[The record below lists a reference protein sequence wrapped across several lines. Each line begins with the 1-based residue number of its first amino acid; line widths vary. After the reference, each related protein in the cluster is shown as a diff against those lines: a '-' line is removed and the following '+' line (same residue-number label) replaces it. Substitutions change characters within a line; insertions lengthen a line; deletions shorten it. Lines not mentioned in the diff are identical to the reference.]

1 MRRKSGRKVTGGLGD
16 TSRSGDLCQAN
27 SFVSTPCRNI
37 GDPRVYLRV
46 SNHSEATER
55 WPSFLTIQH
64 YNVFMAGAQESFLY
78 SRVETV
84 LAREI
89 SDGDLSVGDQLPTE
103 DSLIVR
109 FGVSR
114 ITVRRAIQNL
124 VSRGLV
130 EIRRGKGT
138 FVAAPKITQEL
149 TELSGFVE
157 DMRALGRKPTAR
169 VISKEIV
176 SADTTVASQLALT
189 KGERVVRIRRVRLA
203 DGVPLSFD
211 ETFLPLEIGKKIIT
225 NNLKVEPIFLLL
237 ERKYDVPLIEAEY
250 KLDAVAAETEVAA
263 ALKVKQRSP
272 IFRIE
277 RTSYSTGNRP
287 VDYER
292 LFYRGDLVRFVTRLV
307 RKGSH
312 RENR

>member
-1 MRRKSGRKVTGGLGD
+1 MHAGLPNFMTVRR
-16 TSRSGDLCQAN
+16 
-27 SFVSTPCRNI
+27 
-37 GDPRVYLRV
+37 
-46 SNHSEATER
+46 
-55 WPSFLTIQH
+55 
-64 YNVFMAGAQESFLY
+64 YNAFMSGAQDSLLY

-84 LAREI
+84 LASEI
-89 SDGDLSVGDQLPTE
+89 AGGDLRVGDQLPTE
-103 DSLIVR
+103 DRLIAR

-138 FVAAPKITQEL
+138 FVSAPKITQNL

-157 DMRALGRKPTAR
+157 DMHALGRKPTAG
-169 VISKEIV
+169 VIGKEIV
-176 SADTTVASQLALT
+176 TADATVASQLTLT

-225 NNLKVEPIFLLL
+225 NNLKVEPIFSLL
-237 ERKYDVPLIEAEY
+237 ERKYDIPLIEAEY
-250 KLDAVAAETEVAA
+250 KLEAVAAEDDVAS
-263 ALKVKQRSP
+263 ALRVKQGSP

-277 RTSYSTGNRP
+277 RTSYTKGSRP
-287 VDYER
+287 VDYEK
-292 LFYRGDLVRFVTRLV
+292 LYYRGDLVRFVTLLA
-307 RKGSH
+307 RKGS
-312 RENR
+312 R

>member
-1 MRRKSGRKVTGGLGD
+1 MVGKPHIARHT
-16 TSRSGDLCQAN
+16 
-27 SFVSTPCRNI
+27 
-37 GDPRVYLRV
+37 
-46 SNHSEATER
+46 EATAGCL
-55 WPSFLTIQH
+55 SFLPIRR
-64 YNVFMAGAQESFLY
+64 YNVFMSVAQDSLLY

-84 LAREI
+84 LASEI
-89 SDGDLSVGDQLPTE
+89 IDGDLKVGHQLPTE
-103 DSLIVR
+103 DSLITR

-149 TELSGFVE
+149 RELSGFVE
-157 DMRALGRKPTAR
+157 DMHALGRKPTAR
-169 VISKEIV
+169 LMSKEIV
-176 SADTTVASQLALT
+176 AADATVAGQLALT

-203 DGVPLSFD
+203 DGIPLSFD
-211 ETFLPLEIGKKIIT
+211 ETYLPLEIGKKVIT
-225 NNLKVEPIFLLL
+225 DNLRVEPIFSLL
-237 ERKYDVPLIEAEY
+237 ERKYNVPLIEAEY

-277 RTSYSTGNRP
+277 RTSYSTGSRP

-292 LFYRGDLVRFVTRLV
+292 LHYRGDLVRFVTRLV
-307 RKGSH
+307 RKVSH
-312 RENR
+312 

>member
-1 MRRKSGRKVTGGLGD
+1 M
-16 TSRSGDLCQAN
+16 
-27 SFVSTPCRNI
+27 FVAP
-37 GDPRVYLRV
+37 
-46 SNHSEATER
+46 
-55 WPSFLTIQH
+55 
-64 YNVFMAGAQESFLY
+64 ESPLY

-84 LAREI
+84 LAGEI
-89 SDGDLSVGDQLPTE
+89 TDGTLKVGDQLPTE
-103 DSLIVR
+103 DSLIAR
-109 FGVSR
+109 FEVSR

-124 VSRGLV
+124 VSRGLI

-138 FVAAPKITQEL
+138 FVAAPKITQDL

-157 DMRALGRKPTAR
+157 DMRALGRKPSAR
-169 VISKEIV
+169 VIGKEIV
-176 SADTTVASQLALT
+176 TADATVAGQLALT

-211 ETFLPLEIGKKIIT
+211 ETYLPLEIGKKIIS
-225 NNLKVEPIFLLL
+225 NNLKVEPIFSLL

-250 KLDAVAAETEVAA
+250 KLDAVAAEADVAA

-277 RTSYSTGNRP
+277 RTSYSTGSRP

-292 LFYRGDLVRFVTRLV
+292 LYYRGDLVRFVTRLV
-307 RKGSH
+307 RKVS
-312 RENR
+312 R